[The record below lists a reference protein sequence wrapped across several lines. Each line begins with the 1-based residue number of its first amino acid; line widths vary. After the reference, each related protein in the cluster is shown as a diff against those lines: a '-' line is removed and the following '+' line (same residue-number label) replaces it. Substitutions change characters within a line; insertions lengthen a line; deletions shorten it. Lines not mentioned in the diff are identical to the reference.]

1 MLVVAGH
8 VVIDPAKREEAME
21 AARAVMA
28 ETRKEPGCRSY
39 VFAADLEDPGRFLV
53 FEEWESDEALRAH
66 FGTPHM
72 ATFQKA
78 MAGFGVR
85 EMQVQRYEVASVGP
99 VRP

>member
-8 VVIDPAKREEAME
+8 VTIDPAKREEAIE

-39 VFAADLEDPGRFLV
+39 VLAADLEDPGRFV
-53 FEEWESDEALRAH
+53 IFEEWESAEALRAH

-72 ATFQKA
+72 AAFQEA
-78 MAGFGVR
+78 MGGFGVR
-85 EMQVQRYEVASVGP
+85 DMQVQRYDVASAGP
-99 VRP
+99 LRS